1 MNPSKP
7 SQNSG
12 SRKDMAFSKF
22 FSATAVATDRV
33 FRIERMSMP
42 PRLIKAVE
50 HGPTIATAS
59 INGTFVIL
67 FSEIPIM

>member
-33 FRIERMSMP
+33 FCIEKMSM
-42 PRLIKAVE
+42 LLSFLKAVE
-50 HGPTIATAS
+50 HEPTIATAS